1 MPRIFPVQPTIA
13 RIEEIG
19 RIASGFVQV
28 TTGNVAS
35 KVYHTTFVE
44 YPFSTTIASGTTS
57 ATSSVSVTQAG
68 EIRAVRA
75 YGTTTGYTLVISDSF
90 GEIYR
95 FEGVTSTALVDS
107 TVSVPIAP
115 KTLSVTVSLPAAATA
130 NQSFTGVVCVQ
141 TRVFE

>member
-1 MPRIFPVQPTIA
+1 MARVFPIQPTIA

-28 TTGNVAS
+28 TTGTVAS

-44 YPFSTTIASGTTS
+44 YPFGITIASGTAS
-57 ATSSVSVTQAG
+57 ATGSVSVTQAG
-68 EIRAVRA
+68 EIRAIRA
-75 YGTTTGYTLVISDSF
+75 YGTTTGYTLVLSDSF

-107 TVSVPIAP
+107 TVSVPVAP
-115 KTLSVTVSLPAAATA
+115 KTLTVTVSLPTAAATT
-130 NQSFTGVVCVQ
+130 QSFTGVVCVQ
-141 TRVFE
+141 TKVFE